1 MCKENYHLGLFTT
14 TSWREFLRHGASVMG
29 FSEKRMP
36 SASRLQTGDRILCYL
51 SGYSAFVG
59 VLEVTGS
66 AFHDSLP
73 IWSDGIFPSR
83 IPVKIILQVPLE
95 SSVRIQSL
103 GGQLSFLKKGHRGS
117 GWTIHVR
124 SSPRKWLQEDG
135 QVVVR
140 ALREVQSA
148 ANLEERRD
156 SHPPKNERVTK
167 QLPPSTRVGRLS
179 RRTSGD
185 EYDRLSEQLGFE
197 ESVLS
202 FNKVTGYSVNFPIA
216 PTCRPTAVCMKT
228 CYYAV
233 GPTSWSNS
241 VKHQYRAY
249 NSVRNNPADFARRVA
264 VEYDRLRLSFIRW
277 NGGGDL
283 FAENVEAIN
292 TLARIRPDIVIWVV
306 TRLPE
311 WASKLEQ
318 AENLFIHFSLDQYS
332 LNRMS
337 DFLRRHRLSEN
348 YFFSYQADKGEIPS
362 FENLKHVSVL
372 FFDTYK
378 PTTDLQ
384 PYPADIICP
393 LNTVK
398 DISNVCEGCRRCFN
412 GNAVSHRK
420 MIRN

>member
-1 MCKENYHLGLFTT
+1 
-14 TSWREFLRHGASVMG
+14 
-29 FSEKRMP
+29 
-36 SASRLQTGDRILCYL
+36 
-51 SGYSAFVG
+51 
-59 VLEVTGS
+59 
-66 AFHDSLP
+66 
-73 IWSDGIFPSR
+73 
-83 IPVKIILQVPLE
+83 
-95 SSVRIQSL
+95 VRIQSL

-135 QVVVR
+135 EVVVR
-140 ALREVQSA
+140 ALHEIQRDP
-148 ANLEERRD
+148 NLEERRD
-156 SHPPKNERVTK
+156 SSLPKNDRGTK
-167 QLPPSTRVGRLS
+167 QPPLSTRVGRLS
-179 RRTSGD
+179 RRTFGHG
-185 EYDRLSEQLGFE
+185 YDRLSEQLGFE

-249 NSVRNNPADFARRVA
+249 NSVRNNPTDFARRVA
-264 VEYDRLRLSFIRW
+264 MEYDRLGLSFIRW

-283 FAENVEAIN
+283 FAENVQAIN
-292 TLARIRPDIVIWVV
+292 ALTRIRPDIVIWVV

-318 AENLFIHFSLDQYS
+318 SQNLFIHFSLDRHS

-337 DFLRRHRLSEN
+337 DFLRRPRLSEN

-378 PTTDLQ
+378 PTTGLQ
-384 PYPADIICP
+384 TFPGDIVCP
-393 LNTVK
+393 LNTSK

-420 MIRN
+420 LMHNENIHSPAL